1 MSADKETLYFQCE
14 GDPGIIPR
22 TWKGKLRILRTGE
35 VVEAEMEALGSYYHL
50 ILGSQAY
57 GNFLCIPNWGVGV
70 VIAGLEEYWWNKD
83 RLQTY
88 GKLATADACSIATAL
103 NRISRFVKQQRNGRF
118 EQR

>member
-1 MSADKETLYFQCE
+1 MSAGKETIYFQCE
-14 GDPGIIPR
+14 GEPGIIPR
-22 TWKGKLRILRTGE
+22 TWKGKLRILRMGD

-88 GKLATADACSIATAL
+88 GKLATVDACSIATAL
-103 NRISRFVKQQRNGRF
+103 NRISRFVKLQREGRF